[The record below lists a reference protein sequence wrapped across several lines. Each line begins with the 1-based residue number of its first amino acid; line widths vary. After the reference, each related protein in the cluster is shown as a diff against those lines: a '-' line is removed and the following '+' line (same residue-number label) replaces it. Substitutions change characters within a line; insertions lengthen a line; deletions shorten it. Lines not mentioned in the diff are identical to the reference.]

1 MAKPNCLIH
10 FISLMLAGAMLLCA
24 CNAATVA
31 PYEYAFQLHN
41 GSPAHLIQSLRR
53 LIHST

>member
-1 MAKPNCLIH
+1 MAKLNRLIH
-10 FISLMLAGAMLLCA
+10 FISLRLAGAMLLCA

-31 PYEYAFQLHN
+31 PNEYASQLHN

>member
-1 MAKPNCLIH
+1 MAKLNRLIH

-31 PYEYAFQLHN
+31 PNEYASQLHN
-41 GSPAHLIQSLRR
+41 GSRSWAKSCRFR
-53 LIHST
+53 LLP

>member
-1 MAKPNCLIH
+1 MAKPNRLIH
-10 FISLMLAGAMLLCA
+10 FISLRLAGAMLLCA

-31 PYEYAFQLHN
+31 PNEYASQQHN